1 MDQGLIPNRY
11 AKALY
16 KYALEKGQDGRVYEL
31 MKNLSASFAAQPR
44 LQAVMSNPYIS
55 ADDKTRLLMTAA
67 QADATKDSCYT
78 DFLRLL
84 HDNRRVDFIRNIAL
98 SYLDM
103 YRKANNI
110 YLVNVVT
117 AAELPQAEVDRLH
130 DLVARHLNGASMEFS
145 RSIDPG
151 LIGGFVINI
160 NSERLDASV
169 SNELK
174 QLRLKLLSN

>member
-1 MDQGLIPNRY
+1 MRD
-11 AKALY
+11 
-16 KYALEKGQDGRVYEL
+16 
-31 MKNLSASFAAQPR
+31 
-44 LQAVMSNPYIS
+44 
-55 ADDKTRLLMTAA
+55 
-67 QADATKDSCYT
+67 
-78 DFLRLL
+78 
-84 HDNRRVDFIRNIAL
+84 IAL
-98 SYLDM
+98 AYLSL

-117 AAELPQAEVDRLH
+117 AAELPDEEVDRLRR
-130 DLVARHLNGASMEFS
+130 LVEKHLGGASMEFS
-145 RSIDPG
+145 QSIDPE